1 MADGTPPP
9 FSNDANPSGVP
20 ANEPAPRSSATDP
33 AQKLPISLE
42 AEQAVLGAILY
53 DNEIFFRVSAYL
65 KPDHFY
71 DPVHQL
77 IYDAC
82 GQLINSSRLAS
93 PLVIDTF
100 LQDEA
105 GFQETG
111 GRKYLEQLAG
121 SFPSVASAGDY
132 ARIVFDMS
140 VCRGLI
146 RIGTTMADRARQST
160 IDDQPSEQ
168 LDAAEQEL
176 YRLAETGKFG
186 GGFVSFRSAIT
197 EAINLADAAVK
208 RDGKMAGVGSGL
220 IDLDKKLGGLHPS
233 DLIILAARPSMG
245 KTALAA
251 NIGINAARAHKTE
264 RQEDGTMKTVNGAVV
279 GFFSLE
285 MAAEQIATRIISEFS
300 RVPSERIRRGD
311 VDHEEFG
318 RIYDAARELEGLP
331 FYIDDTGGISIAQ
344 VAARARRLKRQHGL
358 DMLII
363 DYLQLL
369 TGTGKRNDNRV
380 QEITEISMGL
390 KTLAKELNIPVV
402 ALSQLSRQVESR
414 EDKRPQLSDLRE
426 SGSIEQDADVVMFLF
441 REEYYHSRAMP
452 GDENSPEFQIW
463 QDRNRDLQNVA
474 ELIIGKQRHGPIGT
488 VKLHFESEFTKFSNL
503 AKQDLDE
510 YGNPS
515 YEG

>member
-1 MADGTPPP
+1 MADGNQNNFPVSPNGG
-9 FSNDANPSGVP
+9 NDQQPTDQA
-20 ANEPAPRSSATDP
+20 SA
-33 AQKLPISLE
+33 QQNIPISLE
-42 AEQAVLGAILY
+42 SEQAVLGAILY
-53 DNEIFFRVSAYL
+53 DNEIFFRVSTFL
-65 KPDHFY
+65 KPEHFY
-71 DPVHQL
+71 DPVHRL

-82 GQLINSSRLAS
+82 GQLIESSRLAS
-93 PLVIDTF
+93 PLVLDTF
-100 LQDEA
+100 LREEA
-105 GFQETG
+105 GFQEAG
-111 GRKYLEQLAG
+111 GRHYLEQLAAAL
-121 SFPSVASAGDY
+121 PSTASAGDY

-146 RIGTTMADRARQST
+146 RIGTDMADRARAST
-160 IDDQPSEQ
+160 IDDRPSEQ

-176 YRLAETGKFG
+176 YQLAETGKFG
-186 GGFVSFRSAIT
+186 GGFKSFRSAIT
-197 EAINLADAAVK
+197 EAIQLADAAVK
-208 RDGKMAGVGSGL
+208 RDGGMSGVGTNL
-220 IDLDKKLGGLHPS
+220 IDLDQKMGGMHPS

-251 NIGINAARAHKTE
+251 NIGINAARSYKAE
-264 RQEDGTMKTVNGAVV
+264 RQEDGSLKTVDGGIV

-311 VDHEEFG
+311 VDQEEFD
-318 RIYDAARELEGLP
+318 RIYHAARELESLP
-331 FYIDDTGGISIAQ
+331 FFIDDTGGISIAQ

-369 TGTGKRNDNRV
+369 TGSGKRSDNRV

-390 KTLAKELNIPVV
+390 KTLAKELNIPVI

-452 GDENSPEFQIW
+452 GDENSPEYQEW
-463 QDRNRDLQNVA
+463 QAKNRELQNVA

-503 AKQDLDE
+503 ARQDVDE
-510 YGNPS
+510 HGNPIYS
-515 YEG
+515 A

>member
-1 MADGTPPP
+1 MADGNKNDFGDSNADRGSHGDVTGKPP
-9 FSNDANPSGVP
+9 S
-20 ANEPAPRSSATDP
+20 TDN
-33 AQKLPISLE
+33 KLPISLE
-42 AEQAVLGAILY
+42 AEQAVLGAILF
-53 DNEIFFRVSAYL
+53 DNEIYFHDSTFL
-65 KPDHFY
+65 KTSHFY

-77 IYDAC
+77 IYRAC
-82 GQLINSSRLAS
+82 GELINSSRLAD
-93 PLVIDTF
+93 PLTLDRF
-100 LQDEA
+100 LSTQE
-105 GFQETG
+105 GFIEVG
-111 GRKYLEQLAG
+111 GRKYLERLAAAL
-121 SFPSVASAGDY
+121 PSTASAGDY

-146 RIGTTMADRARQST
+146 KIGTDMAERASQST
-160 IDDQPSEQ
+160 IDDDPGLQ
-168 LDAAEQEL
+168 LDSAEQEL
-176 YRLAETGKFG
+176 YQLAETGKYG
-186 GGFVSFRSAIT
+186 GGFKSFRSAIT
-197 EAINLADAAVK
+197 EAIELADAAVK
-208 RDGKMAGVGSGL
+208 RDGAMSGVGTEL

-245 KTALAA
+245 KTSLAA
-251 NIGINAARAHKTE
+251 NIAINAAKAHKAE
-264 RQEDGTMKTVNGAVV
+264 RQEDGSMKTVNGAIT

-311 VDHEEFG
+311 VDREEFD
-318 RIYDAARELEGLP
+318 RIYHAARELESLP

-358 DMLII
+358 DLLII

-369 TGTGKRNDNRV
+369 TGGGKYAGNRV

-390 KTLAKELNIPVV
+390 KTLAKELNIPII

-414 EDKRPQLSDLRE
+414 DDKRPQLSDLRE

-452 GDENSPEFQIW
+452 GDENTTEYQEW
-463 QDRNRDLQNVA
+463 LQRNQELRNVA
-474 ELIIGKQRHGPIGT
+474 EVIIGKQRHGPIGT

-503 AKQDLDE
+503 ATSSHDE
-510 YGNPS
+510 HGNVVYS
-515 YEG
+515 A

>member
-1 MADGTPPP
+1 
-9 FSNDANPSGVP
+9 
-20 ANEPAPRSSATDP
+20 
-33 AQKLPISLE
+33 
-42 AEQAVLGAILY
+42 
-53 DNEIFFRVSAYL
+53 
-65 KPDHFY
+65 
-71 DPVHQL
+71 
-77 IYDAC
+77 
-82 GQLINSSRLAS
+82 
-93 PLVIDTF
+93 
-100 LQDEA
+100 
-105 GFQETG
+105 
-111 GRKYLEQLAG
+111 
-121 SFPSVASAGDY
+121 
-132 ARIVFDMS
+132 
-140 VCRGLI
+140 
-146 RIGTTMADRARQST
+146 
-160 IDDQPSEQ
+160 
-168 LDAAEQEL
+168 
-176 YRLAETGKFG
+176 
-186 GGFVSFRSAIT
+186 
-197 EAINLADAAVK
+197 
-208 RDGKMAGVGSGL
+208 
-220 IDLDKKLGGLHPS
+220 
-233 DLIILAARPSMG
+233 
-245 KTALAA
+245 
-251 NIGINAARAHKTE
+251 
-264 RQEDGTMKTVNGAVV
+264 
-279 GFFSLE
+279 
-285 MAAEQIATRIISEFS
+285 IATRIISEFS